1 METERKFIG
10 EDPFTPEEED
20 WFETDHSSEATVS
33 ALCGHFPHIADAI
46 VLDIPCGRGFLA
58 NGLHS
63 ECKQLIGADINLT
76 YLSKLEEGIVT
87 LHQDIRRFSDSEHY
101 DIILNWHN
109 SFGYFDDTTN
119 QSVLLRLYVALK
131 KGGTLLIEGDNPRNM
146 NDKYP
151 VKPNKDLYWDENTMT
166 LRYGYGTKEL
176 MLRIYTIEEMKERLR
191 ATGFRTI
198 NMYGNDFSPYREDS
212 QRIIYEAIK

>member
-1 METERKFIG
+1 MKAERKFIG

-20 WFETDHSSEATVS
+20 WFETDHSSEATVY
-33 ALCGHFPHIADAI
+33 ALCGHFPHISDAI

-63 ECKQLIGADINLT
+63 ECKQLTGVDINPS
-76 YLSKLEEGIVT
+76 YLSKLDEGIMT
-87 LHQDIRRFSDSEHY
+87 LRQDIRRFSDSEHY

-119 QSVLLRLYVALK
+119 RSILLSLYTALK
-131 KGGTLLIEGDNPRNM
+131 NGGTLLIEGDNPCNM
-146 NDKYP
+146 NDKYS
-151 VKPNKDLYWDENTMT
+151 VKPNEDLYWDEGTMA
-166 LRYGYGTKEL
+166 LRYGYGAKEL
-176 MLRIYTIEEMKERLR
+176 MLKIYTVEEMIRCLHMS
-191 ATGFRTI
+191 GFGTI
-198 NMYGNDFSPYREDS
+198 DVYGNDFSPYREDS